1 MNKGLQALLIVT
13 MVLFTSIPLIYG
25 MPWRGPHPKPR
36 PWMPRFNET
45 DPATLERI
53 AQRIE
58 TMVKGKIVLSSINI
72 ILYTY
77 ITLFYV
83 SLYRENK
90 SSFSLSLVGLSV
102 VLLVYSISSN
112 PLLYLYIGRIEPIWL
127 SAFDFIPDLFSTV
140 AAIILLYLSRT

>member
-1 MNKGLQALLIVT
+1 MNKGLQALLIVII
-13 MVLFTSIPLIYG
+13 VLLTSIPLIYG
-25 MPWRGPHPKPR
+25 MPWGGPHPKPR
-36 PWMPRFNET
+36 PWRPRFNET